1 LARFILGHVDW
12 FYFGIP
18 ILAAAAASRI
28 SILLGILFALACF
41 GVFERILHNANFLT
55 AWIRHEGDDR
65 ILFEACRAGAFAPRR
80 RYRWI
85 PANPRCRLCLVP
97 FGGVGKLVG
106 IQPSQKNPEFCR
118 DCIDA
123 SPIGTYECEVGVLFA
138 DIRGFTSDT
147 EKRAPGD
154 AVARLTRF
162 YTLVSRVLTRD
173 DALVEMVGDQVMALY
188 LPDFPSLR
196 ERTAEV
202 MIAAARRLLADV
214 DLPVGVG
221 MHIGIASVGNV
232 AKGKTKDFT
241 AIGDVVNTAARLQST
256 ALPGQIVASAEICER
271 AKAGCTS
278 AQPVSLSLK
287 GKAEPVRAWVLR

>member
-1 LARFILGHVDW
+1 VRARLARFILGHADW

-28 SILLGILFALACF
+28 SILLGIFFALACF

-118 DCIDA
+118 DCIEA
-123 SPIGTYECEVGVLFA
+123 SPIGTYECEVGVLRSRFRDA
-138 DIRGFTSDT
+138 GPRSEHRAGAVNSARCGSPMLPHRCPAGGKPIRGP
-147 EKRAPGD
+147 R
-154 AVARLTRF
+154 RTR
-162 YTLVSRVLTRD
+162 R
-173 DALVEMVGDQVMALY
+173 
-188 LPDFPSLR
+188 
-196 ERTAEV
+196 
-202 MIAAARRLLADV
+202 RRLQGDSRR
-214 DLPVGVG
+214 DLFPGLVGLDE
-221 MHIGIASVGNV
+221 S
-232 AKGKTKDFT
+232 
-241 AIGDVVNTAARLQST
+241 R
-256 ALPGQIVASAEICER
+256 
-271 AKAGCTS
+271 
-278 AQPVSLSLK
+278 
-287 GKAEPVRAWVLR
+287 